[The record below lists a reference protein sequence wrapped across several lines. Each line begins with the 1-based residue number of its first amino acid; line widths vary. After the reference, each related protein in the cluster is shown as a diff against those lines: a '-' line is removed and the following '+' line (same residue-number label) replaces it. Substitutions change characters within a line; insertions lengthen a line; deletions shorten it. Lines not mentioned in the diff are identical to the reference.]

1 MMRYQLGDDLTEFD
15 YRIFPWDDPVPSFK
29 KQVGPMLR
37 GLRKASSNWLGKTIM
52 AVVMGVLIVSFG
64 IWGIADIFKG
74 FGQSTLAKVGGTE
87 ISAEQF
93 RQIYMDKLQ
102 QLGRQFGRPLT
113 SEQARAFGL
122 DRQVLQ
128 QTIAEAALDE
138 EARRMGLGQSDA
150 ETMRAI
156 YSDPNF
162 RGLNGQFD
170 PARFQSVIRQFGLTE
185 QRYLIEQRRV
195 GLRRQI
201 AGTVTAGLE
210 PPKSMID
217 ALTRFQN
224 EQRSIEY
231 IKLEAAQAGQIDPP
245 SPETLAAYFDD
256 HKTQFRAPEYRK
268 LSFVAITPEE
278 IGKWSEVSDE
288 DAKKAFELRRDKLGT
303 PEKREVSQIVFPN
316 ADEAL
321 AARARITG
329 GLSFDD
335 LAKERNLSV
344 ADVGLGLVAKS
355 AILDPVVADA
365 AFSMSSGDVSQPVQ
379 GRFGV
384 ALVKVGKIEPGVTP
398 TYEGLAAQIKREIGT
413 ERARTKVAE
422 LHDKMED
429 ERGGGA
435 SVIEAAQ
442 KLGLAA
448 VTVEAVD
455 RSGRQPNGQPVT
467 NIPRG
472 LDVVSQAFNSDV
484 GVDNDP
490 IQFNGGYVW
499 YDVLGITP
507 SRERNLDEV
516 KDQVEAKWRED
527 QISAKLRTKATELV
541 QKLDNGGKLA
551 DEATALGTK
560 VETAANFR
568 RDATVPGVPSAAI
581 TAAFRTAKDGVGQ
594 TPSAGGGEWIVF
606 RVTDITVPPVDMASA
621 EVKAMKETLQRG
633 LTDEQVAQ
641 YVTKIESEIGTKVN
655 EAAFAQVTGANS
667 N

>member
-1 MMRYQLGDDLTEFD
+1 M
-15 YRIFPWDDPVPSFK
+15 
-29 KQVGPMLR
+29 
-37 GLRKASSNWLGKTIM
+37 RKASSNWLGKTIM

-64 IWGIADIFKG
+64 VWGIADIFKG

-93 RQIYMDKLQ
+93 RQIYTDKLQ

-128 QTIAEAALDE
+128 QTLAEAALDE

-150 ETMRAI
+150 EVMRSI

-170 PARFQSVIRQFGLTE
+170 PARFQSLIRQFGYTE
-185 QRYLIEQRRV
+185 QRYLAEQRRV

-201 AGTVTAGLE
+201 AGTISAGLE
-210 PPKSMID
+210 PPKSLID
-217 ALTRFQN
+217 ALIRFQN

-231 IKLEAAQAGQIDPP
+231 IKLDAAQAGTIDPP

-268 LSFVAITPEE
+268 ISFVAITPEE
-278 IGKWSEVSDE
+278 IGKWTEVSDE
-288 DAKKAFELRRDKLGT
+288 DARKVFEQRRDRLGT

-316 ADEAL
+316 AEEAL
-321 AARARITG
+321 AARGRLTSG
-329 GLSFDD
+329 TSFDD
-335 LAKERNLSV
+335 LAKERNLNM
-344 ADVGLGLVAKS
+344 ADVDLGLIAKS
-355 AILDPVVADA
+355 AILDPAVAEA
-365 AFSMSSGDVSQPVQ
+365 AFSMPSGEVSQPVQ

-384 ALVKVGKIEPGVTP
+384 ALVKVGKIEPGTTP
-398 TYEGLAAQIKREIGT
+398 TYEGLAADIKKDLAT
-413 ERARTKVAE
+413 ERARAKVAE
-422 LHDKMED
+422 LHNKMED

-435 SVIEAAQ
+435 GVAEAAQ
-442 KLGLAA
+442 KLGIAP
-448 VTVEAVD
+448 VTIEAVD
-455 RSGRQPNGQPVT
+455 RSGRAPDGQPVA
-467 NIPRG
+467 NVPRG

-516 KDQVEAKWRED
+516 KNQVEARWRED
-527 QISAKLRTKATELV
+527 QIATKLRAKATEIV
-541 QKLDNGGKLA
+541 QKLENGGKLA
-551 DEATALGTK
+551 DVAASLGVK
-560 VETAANFR
+560 VETATGFR
-568 RDATVPGVPSAAI
+568 RDASLPDVPSAVI
-581 TAAFRTAKDGVGQ
+581 TAAFRTPKDGVGQ
-594 TPSAGGGEWIVF
+594 TPGTGGSQWVVF
-606 RVTDITVPPVDMASA
+606 RVTDVTVPPIDMASQ
-621 EVKAMKETLQRG
+621 EVKNLKDTLQRG
-633 LTDEQVAQ
+633 LTDEQIAQ
-641 YVTKIESEIGTKVN
+641 YVTKIESELGTSIN
-655 EAAFAQVTGANS
+655 QAAFGQVTGAN